1 MAPFPL
7 KSHLNQSQL
16 ANVSVTLL
24 FVSKLLNH
32 QRIRTHASQLWK
44 FVICG
49 GIGFTLDLLSLAL
62 FVEQLNINENIAL
75 ILSSFVGATFVFIA
89 NKFFTFRNREKSY
102 GSQALKFFIVY
113 GVSIM
118 ANAAVSNVL
127 LWFGLH
133 YLLAKIIAVGIGA
146 LWNYALSHGFIFKKK
161 EQVDVAIV

>member
-1 MAPFPL
+1 
-7 KSHLNQSQL
+7 
-16 ANVSVTLL
+16 
-24 FVSKLLNH
+24 
-32 QRIRTHASQLWK
+32 
-44 FVICG
+44 
-49 GIGFTLDLLSLAL
+49 
-62 FVEQLNINENIAL
+62 
-75 ILSSFVGATFVFIA
+75 
-89 NKFFTFRNREKSY
+89 
-102 GSQALKFFIVY
+102 VY